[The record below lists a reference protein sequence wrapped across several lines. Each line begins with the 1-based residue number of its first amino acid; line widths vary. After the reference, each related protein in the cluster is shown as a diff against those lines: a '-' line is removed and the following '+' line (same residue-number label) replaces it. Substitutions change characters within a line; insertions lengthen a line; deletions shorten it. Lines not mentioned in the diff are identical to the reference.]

1 MELKNAGL
9 VNMETKIA
17 NMISLAEKLLLAS
30 IALLAIVATGQ
41 EMLAIIENQNVEL
54 ADLLLL
60 FIYTEVLG
68 MIGIFFVSKRI
79 PITLPIFIAITA
91 ITRLIILQGKDM
103 DMISLIYE
111 AGAILILSIAILA
124 VRFRPKNYYSYQTDD

>member
-1 MELKNAGL
+1 MED
-9 VNMETKIA
+9 KIA
-17 NMISLAEKLLLAS
+17 SLINFAEKLLLAS
-30 IALLAIVATGQ
+30 IALLALVATGQ
-41 EMLAIIENQNVEL
+41 EILTIIENRSIDL

-103 DMISLIYE
+103 DMISLLYE
-111 AGAILILSIAILA
+111 AGAILILSLAILA
-124 VRFRPKNYYSYQTDD
+124 VRFRPKNHYSYQTED